1 MLEQRYFRDILGQ
14 FTTGVVLVTTQTPRG
29 LTGMAFNSF
38 TSVSLNPP
46 LVALCAA
53 HTSSTWPHIRA
64 AGEFAVSILG
74 EGQEELCKTFS
85 THGAERFA
93 GHAWERTH
101 AGHPVPADTLGWL
114 DCRIETIY
122 QAGDHELVV
131 AEAVEGAVT
140 DSGGPLV
147 FHGGR
152 ITALPA

>member
-29 LTGMAFNSF
+29 FTGMAFNSF

-53 HTSSTWPHIRA
+53 HTSSTWPNIRE
-64 AGEFAVSILG
+64 AGRFAVSILG
-74 EGQEELCKTFS
+74 AGQEQLCHTFS
-85 THGAERFA
+85 THGAERFT
-93 GHAWERTH
+93 GHDWERTH
-101 AGHPVPADTLGWL
+101 DGHPVPADALGWL

-140 DSGGPLV
+140 DNGDPLV